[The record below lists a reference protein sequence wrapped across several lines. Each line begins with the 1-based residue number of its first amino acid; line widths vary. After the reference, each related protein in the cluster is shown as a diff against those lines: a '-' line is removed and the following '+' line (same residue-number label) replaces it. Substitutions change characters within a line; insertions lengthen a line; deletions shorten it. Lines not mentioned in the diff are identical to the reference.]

1 MFKALA
7 SSYKDKLI
15 FGEVHAS
22 TSKQLVEELLA
33 KYGFEDKTYPILFVV
48 KSDQMN
54 ANAVT
59 RYTNA
64 ELDFESVSNFLKLF
78 AKNPSFR
85 GSKREVS

>member
-33 KYGFEDKTYPILFVV
+33 KYGLEDKTYPILFVV
-48 KSDQMN
+48 KSD
-54 ANAVT
+54 
-59 RYTNA
+59 
-64 ELDFESVSNFLKLF
+64 
-78 AKNPSFR
+78 
-85 GSKREVS
+85 